1 MSTANNLYEQDL
13 HAWALHNAT
22 LLRQGHL
29 AEVDAEHLAE
39 ELEDMGANKKRAIAR
54 HLMRLLQ
61 HLLKYKM
68 QPQLRSKSW
77 QLTIR
82 NQREDL
88 QELLEESP
96 SLVHTL
102 HDPGRLRRAY
112 ARAVSEASIE
122 TGIDESVFP
131 RECPFTLEQALDPD
145 FWPEG

>member
-1 MSTANNLYEQDL
+1 MSTANDLYEQDL
-13 HAWALHNAT
+13 HAWALQNAT

-39 ELEDMGANKKRAIAR
+39 ELEDMGANKKRAIVR

-96 SLVHTL
+96 SLVHML
-102 HDPGRLRRAY
+102 HDPERWRRAY

-122 TGIDESVFP
+122 TGMDESVFP
-131 RECPFTLEQALDPD
+131 RECPFTVEQALNPD

>member
-1 MSTANNLYEQDL
+1 MNTANNLYEQDL
-13 HAWALHNAT
+13 YAWALRNAT

-29 AEVDAEHLAE
+29 AEVDADHLAE
-39 ELEDMGANKKRAIAR
+39 ELEDMGANKKRAITR

-102 HDPGRLRRAY
+102 HDPERLRRAY

-131 RECPFTLEQALDPD
+131 RECPFTLEQALNPD
-145 FWPEG
+145 FWPEE

>member
-1 MSTANNLYEQDL
+1 MSTATDLYEQDP

-22 LLRQGHL
+22 LLRQGRL
-29 AEVDAEHLAE
+29 AEIDAEHLAE

-88 QELLEESP
+88 RELLEESP

-102 HDPGRLRRAY
+102 HDPERLRRAY

-131 RECPFTLEQALDPD
+131 HECPFTVEQALKPD